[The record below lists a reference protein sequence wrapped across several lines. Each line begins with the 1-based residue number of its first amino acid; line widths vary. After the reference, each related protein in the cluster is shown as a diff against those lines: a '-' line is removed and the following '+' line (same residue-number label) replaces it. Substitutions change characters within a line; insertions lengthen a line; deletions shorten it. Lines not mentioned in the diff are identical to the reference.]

1 MKALLSDVKEMKSG
15 KIIAGTIGLALA
27 LSYGYLMIHTT
38 IGIDDTCIERY
49 FVEGWAPHVGRWT
62 LYLLNLVFD
71 FAHFTP
77 FFMEAVGVI
86 LLGVSAYLFC
96 VLWYRISE
104 KRVSGL
110 VLISFA
116 TIYVT
121 FPLAGEV
128 YMYYLHNG
136 VSLAFCLLAISGL
149 LWWDYVKQ
157 KRMSSIIWITVLLSL
172 AVGCYESFAL
182 VYIVLICAINIW
194 SLLHESTIETRKIQ
208 RVKELVMAVVPLIG
222 AVVIR
227 TVAYS
232 LINAFT
238 GIPADARDMSKL
250 QLWIVNNPFIIL
262 KDLLHQ
268 FVVRYMVNGIYIF
281 GILVYVT
288 VAVLFVAI
296 ILVVAIKKKKWKLLF
311 WGCLIMVAPW
321 MLIIVELVVTP
332 YRATQALMLFVAF
345 AVLFCYEVIS
355 RIDLQRFNKSVS
367 VILAILLFVVV
378 FRQGFELH
386 QFFSFDSLKDE
397 YSRDYC
403 KELAYEL
410 YHNYDT
416 TNKPVVFIGQRQLPE
431 TLQEQVY
438 RDVEDVI
445 LVHYNYV
452 DEAGYRIWDVACQDT
467 LAWTAWADLGDGE
480 YEIYPYMKM
489 MGYDFVQP
497 TVEQREKLLKE
508 AIQNPGYPVWPK
520 EGSVVESEDVICV
533 YLGPVNVEL

>member
-116 TIYVT
+116 AIYVT

-250 QLWIVNNPFIIL
+250 QLWILNNPFIIL

-386 QFFSFDSLKDE
+386 QFFCFDSLKDE

>member
-116 TIYVT
+116 AIYVT

-386 QFFSFDSLKDE
+386 QFFCFDSLKDE

-508 AIQNPGYPVWPK
+508 AIQNPSYPVWPK

>member
-116 TIYVT
+116 AIYVT

-386 QFFSFDSLKDE
+386 QFFCFDSLKDE

>member
-1 MKALLSDVKEMKSG
+1 
-15 KIIAGTIGLALA
+15 
-27 LSYGYLMIHTT
+27 
-38 IGIDDTCIERY
+38 
-49 FVEGWAPHVGRWT
+49 
-62 LYLLNLVFD
+62 
-71 FAHFTP
+71 
-77 FFMEAVGVI
+77 
-86 LLGVSAYLFC
+86 
-96 VLWYRISE
+96 
-104 KRVSGL
+104 
-110 VLISFA
+110 
-116 TIYVT
+116 
-121 FPLAGEV
+121 
-128 YMYYLHNG
+128 
-136 VSLAFCLLAISGL
+136 
-149 LWWDYVKQ
+149 
-157 KRMSSIIWITVLLSL
+157 
-172 AVGCYESFAL
+172 
-182 VYIVLICAINIW
+182 
-194 SLLHESTIETRKIQ
+194 
-208 RVKELVMAVVPLIG
+208 
-222 AVVIR
+222 
-227 TVAYS
+227 
-232 LINAFT
+232 
-238 GIPADARDMSKL
+238 
-250 QLWIVNNPFIIL
+250 
-262 KDLLHQ
+262 
-268 FVVRYMVNGIYIF
+268 
-281 GILVYVT
+281 
-288 VAVLFVAI
+288 
-296 ILVVAIKKKKWKLLF
+296 
-311 WGCLIMVAPW
+311 MVAPW

-386 QFFSFDSLKDE
+386 QFFCFDSLKDE

-508 AIQNPGYPVWPK
+508 AIQNPSYPVWPK